1 MSFNLITE
9 GSKDYMKYV
18 LQLSEAKKSSSTKG
32 KKTPPTDPKP
42 GINIPTDEDKRPT
55 KAVGSGGRDFKKG
68 SVPKYDD
75 DFLDTKPYDTEK
87 NDSLITTVLFGGS
100 KIPSNKGKFLKK
112 NSVGE
117 DGPQDT
123 DESGGLDYLTNVA
136 QGASIIDYAD
146 QMLPAAAK
154 LALAASLFGQKVNKT
169 PTENDGKNPI
179 TGVSSTSN
187 KALDSFNIDLI
198 NKVKEYAGGKNLG
211 PLGDKVFK
219 YTQNLGALD
228 PLNPLLGLKLGYE
241 MLGGNEILK
250 RTRELGAAQSSG
262 VQSSM
267 GHPSGFGY
275 YGR

>member
-32 KKTPPTDPKP
+32 KKTPPVDPKP
-42 GINIPTDEDKRPT
+42 VINVPTEDQKRPI
-55 KAVGSGGRDFKKG
+55 KASGSGGTEEFFRNSK
-68 SVPKYDD
+68 PKWDD
-75 DFLDTKPYDTEK
+75 EFLDTKPYDRTKK
-87 NDSLITTVLFGGS
+87 NDSLVTPILFGGS
-100 KIPSNKGKFLKK
+100 NIPNNKGKILK
-112 NSVGE
+112 NGAVGE
-117 DGPQDT
+117 DGPEEP

-136 QGASIIDYAD
+136 QGASVIDFVD
-146 QMLPAAAK
+146 QNLPAAAR
-154 LALAASLFGQKVNKT
+154 LALSASLLGQKVKKT
-169 PTENDGKNPI
+169 PDGNMKA
-179 TGVSSTSN
+179 TGAVSAFSQE
-187 KALDSFNIDLI
+187 LMD
-198 NKVKEYAGGKNLG
+198 KVKDYAGGKDLG

-219 YTQNLGALD
+219 YTENLGALD
-228 PLNPLLGLKLGYE
+228 PMNPLLGLKLGYE

-262 VQSSM
+262 AQSSM

>member
-9 GSKDYMKYV
+9 GSKDYIKYV
-18 LQLSEAKKSSSTKG
+18 LQLSEAKKSSRTKG

-42 GINIPTDEDKRPT
+42 VINVPTEDKKRPT
-55 KAVGSGGRDFKKG
+55 RAAGSGGRPFKTT
-68 SVPKYDD
+68 STPKWDD
-75 DFLDTKPYDTEK
+75 DFLDSKPYDTEK
-87 NDSLITTVLFGGS
+87 NDSLLTPILFGGS
-100 KIPSNKGKFLKK
+100 NIPNARGNFPNKSAIGK
-112 NSVGE
+112 
-117 DGPQDT
+117 DGPEDT

-136 QGASIIDYAD
+136 QGASIVDYAD

-154 LALAASLFGQKVNKT
+154 LALSASLFGKKVKKT
-169 PTENDGKNPI
+169 PDNDDGTNPS
-179 TGVSSTSN
+179 TGMPSSGN
-187 KALDSFNIDLI
+187 KALDSFNIDLMS
-198 NKVKEYAGGKNLG
+198 KVKEYAGGKNLG

-219 YTQNLGALD
+219 YSQNLGALD

-262 VQSSM
+262 AQSSM